1 MYHDGSMGHTHQED
15 IVELSWKNEGNDETL
30 DIKLD
35 VTGYESSNYA
45 YSQRHEYQ
53 ADSTVVQIAK
63 AVAQHGLPE
72 EIGYTKVDY
81 DSWEG
86 REDSVNERKSARFN
100 YDELESDI
108 LVAARGLSQE
118 YTNMSLQEIG
128 SKLLEKESREY
139 HEKVVEK
146 FKDILLKKPQYV
158 YHDGSDV
165 LYKKCDDIT
174 LFFGEDDEHVSLD
187 CAGSYSSNY
196 AYSENEE
203 YDADLTVLQLAKIV
217 AEKGFPESIFYSHT
231 DVNDTPGQ
239 MYVNEEFGGNIKFSE
254 VHEDILNA
262 ARTLLSL
269 EDIGKV
275 LNDKSKES

>member
-1 MYHDGSMGHTHQED
+1 MYYDGSMGHTHQED

-35 VTGYESSNYA
+35 VTGYE
-45 YSQRHEYQ
+45 
-53 ADSTVVQIAK
+53 
-63 AVAQHGLPE
+63 
-72 EIGYTKVDY
+72 
-81 DSWEG
+81 
-86 REDSVNERKSARFN
+86 
-100 YDELESDI
+100 
-108 LVAARGLSQE
+108 
-118 YTNMSLQEIG
+118 
-128 SKLLEKESREY
+128 
-139 HEKVVEK
+139 
-146 FKDILLKKPQYV
+146 
-158 YHDGSDV
+158 
-165 LYKKCDDIT
+165 
-174 LFFGEDDEHVSLD
+174 
-187 CAGSYSSNY
+187 SSNY